1 MGIKHTIGIVLNGFV
16 FRRRMASYKKNL
28 ESAGKS
34 VASQRKGRCHC
45 SKTTFHKMK
54 YPDQTDYFY
63 KKLPMSRV
71 KIQEESISQDFQ
83 GRAED
88 YRWRMNNMKHK
99 DFGRQYFGKQGTQ
112 TKAKRP
118 ETKSEAAPGVI
129 RQLHPREPEAGVRQR
144 LSLRRV
150 TIAANGHHLPRVP
163 SKPRSLSA
171 ASYTLSSSPSP
182 ISGSRRIQ
190 VKERA
195 SSTTSKI
202 SATCT
207 VSSFSPSSPR
217 AHHSTNTLHRSKKQ
231 LTKSTSCLLASS
243 AKSLLLRTPS
253 HNSQSSIFLPDFPS
267 VQSSLEED
275 ELADE
280 KNRDVGVYLQVPSAI
295 FRSRQRIVQRQ
306 LYVNDSP
313 QKASAG

>member
-1 MGIKHTIGIVLNGFV
+1 M
-16 FRRRMASYKKNL
+16 KNP
-28 ESAGKS
+28 G
-34 VASQRKGRCHC
+34 
-45 SKTTFHKMK
+45 
-54 YPDQTDYFY
+54 QTDYFY

-71 KIQEESISQDFQ
+71 KIQEESISQDIQ

-99 DFGRQYFGKQGTQ
+99 DFGRQYFGKQGSQ
-112 TKAKRP
+112 TKAREGRP

-129 RQLHPREPEAGVRQR
+129 RQHDPTEPKAGVRRR

-150 TIAANGHHLPRVP
+150 TRVANGHHLPRVP

-171 ASYTLSSSPSP
+171 ASYTYSSSSSP

-190 VKERA
+190 EEERA
-195 SSTTSKI
+195 FSTSKI

-207 VSSFSPSSPR
+207 VGSFSPSSPTV
-217 AHHSTNTLHRSKKQ
+217 HHSTNTLRRSKKQ

-253 HNSQSSIFLPDFPS
+253 HNSQSSFFLLDFPS
-267 VQSSLEED
+267 VQSFLEED

-280 KNRDVGVYLQVPSAI
+280 KNRDVGVYLQVPAAI
-295 FRSRQRIVQRQ
+295 FMSRQRIVQRK
-306 LYVNDSP
+306 LYGNDST